1 MTGPEEYLAADLT
14 IDAILG
20 AGPTLVEALAGATE
34 GPVEPAVEIL
44 APVASQEVWAAGVT
58 YLRSKVAR
66 MEESD
71 QPDHYDLVYEAERP
85 EIFFKASGP
94 RVRGTAQP
102 IGIRADST
110 WDVPEPELCLVIDH
124 SGEVVGYAV
133 GNDVTSRSI
142 EGENPL
148 YLPQAK
154 SFDGSCAIGPC
165 IVAAGEAPALASLEI
180 DLTIDREG
188 TTAYHDRVLVADLRR
203 TPEEL
208 VSWLYRATG
217 FPVGAFLLTGT
228 AIVPP
233 AGFTLHGG
241 DVVTVS
247 IEGIGTLRNGVEVV
261 GAPPS
266 T

>member
-1 MTGPEEYLAADLT
+1 
-14 IDAILG
+14 
-20 AGPTLVEALAGATE
+20 
-34 GPVEPAVEIL
+34 
-44 APVASQEVWAAGVT
+44 
-58 YLRSKVAR
+58 